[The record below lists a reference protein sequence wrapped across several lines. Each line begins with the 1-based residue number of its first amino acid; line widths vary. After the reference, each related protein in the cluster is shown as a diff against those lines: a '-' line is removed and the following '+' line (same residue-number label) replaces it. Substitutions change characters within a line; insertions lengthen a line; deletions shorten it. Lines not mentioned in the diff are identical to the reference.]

1 VNVPMSISAVGP
13 LSIVGALLAVAIG
26 VLYCFFGYRLFK
38 IILGI
43 AGFIWGAGLVGGVV
57 FTLTQSTVIAI
68 IAGVLG
74 GALFAVLAVVLY
86 YIGVFIL
93 GAYLGGALSIFIM
106 AFFGLATPV
115 WLLLVLAIAGGVV
128 AVIFKRF
135 MIIVASAFVGAW
147 AIVFGVSYLIPK
159 SSGGAYLYIAFA
171 AWLALGITGMV
182 VQYKVTAKKKLAEE
196 RRKES

>member
-1 VNVPMSISAVGP
+1 MSISAVGP

-57 FTLTQSTVIAI
+57 FTLTQSTLIAI

-74 GALFAVLAVVLY
+74 GVLFAVLAVVLY

-93 GAYLGGALSIFIM
+93 GAYLGGALGIFIM

-147 AIVFGVSYLIPK
+147 AIVFGVSYRRRAAQAGELGRSIP
-159 SSGGAYLYIAFA
+159 
-171 AWLALGITGMV
+171 
-182 VQYKVTAKKKLAEE
+182 VTF
-196 RRKES
+196 